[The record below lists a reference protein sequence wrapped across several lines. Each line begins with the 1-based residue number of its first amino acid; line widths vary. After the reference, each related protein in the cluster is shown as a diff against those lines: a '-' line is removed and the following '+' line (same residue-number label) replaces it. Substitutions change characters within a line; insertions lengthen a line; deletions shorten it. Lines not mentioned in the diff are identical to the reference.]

1 MTKKER
7 MLAAFRHEPV
17 DRIPAG
23 ELSIHQNLAARI
35 LGRPAPAA
43 ADGPEA
49 EYRLMRDFCEE
60 MEMDTIVIGSW
71 PSWSVGTTQDGHPLF
86 QNVYGCT

>member
-23 ELSIHQNLAARI
+23 ELSIHQNLAARTA
-35 LGRPAPAA
+35 GCGDRA
-43 ADGPEA
+43 
-49 EYRLMRDFCEE
+49 
-60 MEMDTIVIGSW
+60 GS
-71 PSWSVGTTQDGHPLF
+71 SDRRHLK
-86 QNVYGCT
+86 